1 MRAPRELA
9 LSALPAFAWAL
20 AFASF
25 SVAVAHAQASPAIA
39 ATPATPSP
47 AWTPPPPIA
56 PIFGAPAAFAPAPAP
71 APRPPDRRL
80 DDAKLALRLGVA
92 AGFAPTETL
101 DGALTARDYDAS
113 RAMPVFDLS
122 FTARA
127 VWWLFLGGRVGTRWR
142 PIDPP
147 FDAPARERVDASG
160 IDALALAELRMPL
173 GVFEISPEFGLGV
186 GYAEVQQGGFSIARA
201 APRVTLGLSVSVWLV
216 DPVRFVGRFG
226 WDLFGIPDVN
236 DFGHT
241 LSLGGPT
248 LGCGLEWRPH

>member
-9 LSALPAFAWAL
+9 LSALPAFALAL

-25 SVAVAHAQASPAIA
+25 GVAVAHAQTSPPTAS
-39 ATPATPSP
+39 TPATSSP

-56 PIFGAPAAFAPAPAP
+56 PFFGTPAAFAPAP

-80 DDAKLALRLGVA
+80 HDSKLALRIGVG
-92 AGFAPTETL
+92 AGFAPIETL
-101 DGALTARDYDAS
+101 DGALTARGYDAS
-113 RAMPVFDLS
+113 LAMPVFDLS

-127 VWWLFLGGRVGTRWR
+127 VWWLFLGARIGTRWR

-147 FDAPARERVDASG
+147 FAAPVRERVDASG

-186 GYAEVQQGGFSIARA
+186 GYAEVQQGGLSIARA
-201 APRVTLGLSVSVWLV
+201 APRVTLGLSVSVWVV
-216 DPVRFVGRFG
+216 DPVRLVGRLG

-241 LSLGGPT
+241 LSLGGPS